1 MLEHKFFKKIKMEI
15 LYYIFTP
22 IIIFYINLYLKKK
35 KLIFNYSG
43 NKHQKFLGENSIPLS
58 GGIYLVFFLIIIL
71 KENYLTLYF
80 FLFFLFLIG
89 ISSDTKFISS
99 PAKRLIIQTLLTIIF
114 VNLLD
119 LYISDTRVIF
129 INSLLVNLYFSI
141 FFSCFCLIILM
152 NGSNFIDGLNGLV
165 LGYYLI
171 VLIILYNLGLLK
183 YLDIDINLMHYL
195 VYLIFVLL
203 IFNFFNL
210 FYLGDSGTYLLST
223 FVGSILISIY
233 NQNQTF
239 SPFFVVLL
247 LWYPC
252 FENLFSIIRKFKI
265 KKSPI
270 EPDSNHFHQLCFYFF
285 KKKFKTKNITS
296 NNCSSLMINLY
307 NLVILSFGSLN
318 IFNTQFLI
326 FLIMLNI
333 FVYIT
338 IYIKLFR
345 YKYKII

>member
-1 MLEHKFFKKIKMEI
+1 MEEF
-15 LYYIFTP
+15 YYIFTP
-22 IIIFYINLYLKKK
+22 VIIFYINHFFKKK
-35 KLIFNYSG
+35 KIISNYLG
-43 NKHQKFLGENSIPLS
+43 NSHQKFLGEKSIPLT
-58 GGIYLVFFLIIIL
+58 GGIYLIFFIAIVL

-80 FLFFLFLIG
+80 FLFSLFLIG

-99 PAKRLIIQTLLTIIF
+99 PAKRLIIQTLLTIFF
-114 VNLLD
+114 VYLLD
-119 LYISDTRVIF
+119 LYVSETRVYF
-129 INSLLVNLYFSI
+129 IDALLVNFYFGI
-141 FFSCFCLIILM
+141 FFFSFCLIILM
-152 NGSNFIDGLNGLV
+152 YGSNFIDGLNGLV

-171 VLIILYNLGLLK
+171 VLIILYNLGLLD
-183 YLDIDINLMHYL
+183 YLDIDKNLIDFFLYL
-195 VYLIFVLL
+195 VIVLL
-203 IFNFFNL
+203 IFNLFNL
-210 FYLGDSGTYLLST
+210 FYLGDSGAYLLST
-223 FVGSILISIY
+223 FVGSILIIIY

-252 FENLFSIIRKFKI
+252 FENLFSIIRKFKF

-270 EPDSNHFHQLCFYFF
+270 HADSNHLHQLIFYSF
-285 KKKFKTKNITS
+285 KKKFKTSNIIS

-307 NLVILSFGSLN
+307 NLVILSLGSLN

-333 FVYIT
+333 IIYTI

-345 YKYKII
+345 YKYEII

>member
-1 MLEHKFFKKIKMEI
+1 MEKF
-15 LYYIFTP
+15 YYIFTP
-22 IIIFYINLYLKKK
+22 IIIFYINYFFKKK
-35 KLIFNYSG
+35 KIISNYLG
-43 NKHQKFLGENSIPLS
+43 NNHQKFLGEKSIPLA
-58 GGIYLVFFLIIIL
+58 GGIYLIFFIIL
-71 KENYLTLYF
+71 VLKDNYLTLYY

-89 ISSDTKFISS
+89 FSSDTKFISS
-99 PAKRLIIQTLLTIIF
+99 PIKRLIIQALLTIFF
-114 VNLLD
+114 VYFLN
-119 LYISDTRVIF
+119 LYISDTRIVF
-129 INSLLVNLYFSI
+129 IDALLVNLYFSI

-171 VLIILYNLGLLK
+171 VLIILYNLNLFN
-183 YLDIDINLMHYL
+183 YLDIDS
-195 VYLIFVLL
+195 YLIDYLLYLIIVLL
-203 IFNFFNL
+203 IFNYFNL

-223 FVGSILISIY
+223 FVGSILIIIY

-270 EPDSNHFHQLCFYFF
+270 KADSNHLHQLCFYYF
-285 KKKFKTKNITS
+285 KKKFKTRNIIS
-296 NNCSSLMINLY
+296 NNCSSLLINLY
-307 NLVILSFGSLN
+307 NLVILSLGSLN
-318 IFNTQFLI
+318 IFSTQFLI
-326 FLIMLNI
+326 FLIILNI
-333 FVYIT
+333 LVYI
-338 IYIKLFR
+338 IFYIQLFR